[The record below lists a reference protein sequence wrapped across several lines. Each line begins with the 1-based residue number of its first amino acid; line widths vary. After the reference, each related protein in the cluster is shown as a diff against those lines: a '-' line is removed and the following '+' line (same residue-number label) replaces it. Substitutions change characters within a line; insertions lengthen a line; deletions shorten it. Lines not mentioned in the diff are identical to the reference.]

1 MCKRIVCL
9 VLFIFAIGVI
19 DTVQA
24 ATVFLED
31 FEGPPAPS
39 GTTALADDLGWTK
52 SGASVGYNTTVPYLD
67 TGAAYQ
73 PAANSHHHKA
83 VGAGMVDDIMT
94 LKADLFADNLYETGG
109 EGGVGICDG
118 TNGGVNSF
126 MIGPGGTSIF
136 SPRGGWQIYDGLN
149 DTGFIRVTDGGAP
162 GVGKRFMGGTN
173 VAVTVKV
180 VFDQLANTISVDIID
195 RATQVSLNPTFVIP
209 LTAGGK
215 TKLQACSSVFLTWND
230 IHAPNP
236 GLKEVDNISFVSTAR
251 IIEFDPPEPDPMTWA
266 QPPVAVDGYS
276 ITMTATAATDAVNP
290 PVQYYF
296 ECTTDGDASS
306 NWQTDPN
313 YLATGLDPVTEYTFR
328 VKARDNA
335 PSQNETGFSDPCSA
349 TTELPTTAGLLLHL
363 DASSL
368 GLSDGVPV
376 ETWTSRAGPYAEQFN
391 TSYRPIYRANAFGGR
406 AAVDFDAAD
415 DHLFLTSSIA
425 NAGSVFAVVKFKSLA
440 LPSEENYIVSGNTGE
455 RLFWNNNQILVN
467 DAAGFDFNDTDTY
480 HIYTW
485 VQGEKSY
492 LDFTSQDSGI
502 ESDTMDGIFII
513 GAEDDSPLS
522 NVGPDALIAEIIVYD
537 TALGADN
544 RQAIWRYLEN
554 KYHMV
559 STFIVE
565 PAINNYAIQEHKELP
580 VAACRIGT
588 DIRMMACR
596 GEYEP
601 ASFVVETDST
611 LENLMVTVGQLS
623 GDFGAT
629 IPSSAVDVRVV
640 QPCWLRIT
648 DFPGRMNQVLLHDP
662 SLLIIDHEELVSP
675 FTQGMEFTRTPIDTA
690 TLQPADVASRQ
701 QFWLTV
707 HVPNDAISGTYTG
720 TISVTSTNAPTQTLT
735 LELDV
740 PDFDLLEPNFEYS
753 LYYATAYYSD
763 QMRINE
769 YENMVAHGCMNPNI
783 YNAEVVDVG
792 DGTLD
797 FTGFAHELSLREQ
810 AGMKAA
816 GPLYIVAGTPIHAGN
831 GGAYTSSEVTAM
843 VSEIVTWAQQRGY
856 SDVYF
861 MGNDEATGERLVAQ
875 RPTWDAVHAGGGK
888 IFAANFA
895 GFFPY
900 VGDILDCPVIT
911 HPAGNPMDV
920 SSHGEADPW
929 LDYVPTASWALDPID
944 WILDPYTH
952 TEFSPPDYPVLIQ
965 NVHNNGFKI
974 FTYMDSSA
982 GRPIPEVHRRL
993 RGLGL
998 YKANLDGT
1006 MTWSYNHFLY
1016 SPNLSAGPVDWSNLH
1031 SFVLRGA
1038 EAPFDTLPWEAYR
1051 EGYDDARYL
1060 ATLQDAI
1067 TQCRTSGRR
1076 LGRITEVETWLDE
1089 IPTDIDL
1096 DDWRR
1101 QMAIYTEMLLGLDAT
1116 VTPVRNPR

>member
-1 MCKRIVCL
+1 MCKRIICL
-9 VLFIFAIGVI
+9 VLFIFSIGVI
-19 DTVQA
+19 DTAQA

-31 FEGPPAPS
+31 FEGPPAS
-39 GTTALADDLGWTK
+39 GKLNDLGWYEA
-52 SGASVGYNTTVPYLD
+52 GWNVPYGPSATTLG
-67 TGAAYQ
+67 TGVAKA
-73 PAANSHHHKA
+73 PAAAPGYAKKL

-94 LKADLFADNLYETGG
+94 FSADLYTVGLYVRTPEGGG
-109 EGGVGICDG
+109 EGQVGISGSDWA
-118 TNGGVNSF
+118 NSF
-126 MIGPGGTSIF
+126 IVGPSEAPYNGSWVAQDPMNGT
-136 SPRGGWQIYDGLN
+136 G
-149 DTGFIRVTDGGAP
+149 RVKITDGGAP
-162 GVGKRFMGGTN
+162 GVGNAFLGGTN
-173 VAVTVKV
+173 VPVTLKI
-180 VFDQLANTISVDIID
+180 VFDQIADTISVDIVD
-195 RATQVSLNPTFVIP
+195 RATQVALNPTFVIP
-209 LTAGGK
+209 LTAIGK
-215 TKLQACSSVFLTWND
+215 TNLQGADSVLLGWAD
-230 IHAPNP
+230 VHP
-236 GLKEVDNISFVSTAR
+236 GDLKEVDNVSFVSTAR
-251 IIEFDPPEPDPMTWA
+251 VIEFDPPEPDPMTWA

-296 ECTTDGDASS
+296 ECTTDGDANS

-328 VKARDNA
+328 AKARDNA

-376 ETWTSRAGPYAEQFN
+376 DTWTSRAGPDAEQFN
-391 TSYRPIYRANAFGGR
+391 AGYQPIYRANAIGDR

-415 DHLFLTSSIA
+415 DHLFLSSSLA
-425 NAGSVFAVVKFKSLA
+425 NAGSVFSVVKFKSLA
-440 LPSEENYIVSGNTGE
+440 APSNENYIVSGNTGE

-467 DAAGFDFNDTDTY
+467 NATGFDFNDTDTY
-480 HIYTW
+480 HIHTW
-485 VQGEKSY
+485 IQGEKSY

-522 NVGPDALIAEIIVYD
+522 NAGPDALVAEIIVYD
-537 TALGADN
+537 MALGADN

-554 KYHMV
+554 KYQMV
-559 STFIVE
+559 STYIVE

-580 VAACRIGT
+580 FAACRIGT
-588 DIRMMACR
+588 DISMMACR

-640 QPCWLRIT
+640 QPCWLRIS
-648 DFPGRMNQVLLHDP
+648 DYPGRMNQVLLHDP
-662 SLLIIDHEELVSP
+662 SLLTIDHEELVSP

-707 HVPNDAISGTYTG
+707 HVPDDALSETYTG

-735 LELDV
+735 LELYV

-861 MGNDEATGERLVAQ
+861 MGNDEATGEGLVAQ

-888 IFAANFA
+888 IFAANFG
-895 GFFPY
+895 GFFPF
-900 VGDILDCPVIT
+900 VGDILDLAVIT
-911 HPAGNPMDV
+911 HQSGNPMDT

-929 LDYVPTASWALDPID
+929 LDYVPTAPWALDPID

-952 TEFSPPDYPVLIQ
+952 AEFNPPDYPVLIQ
-965 NVHNNGFKI
+965 NVHSNGFKI
-974 FTYMDSSA
+974 FTYMDHSA
-982 GRPIPEVHRRL
+982 GRPIPAGHRRL

-1006 MTWSYNHFLY
+1006 MTWSYNHYLY

-1060 ATLQDAI
+1060 ATLQDAMAQATAAGLRPSLVSS
-1067 TQCRTSGRR
+1067 TQ
-1076 LGRITEVETWLDE
+1076 TWLDSL
-1089 IPTDIDL
+1089 PTDVDL
-1096 DDWRR
+1096 DRWRAE
-1101 QMAIYTEMLLGLDAT
+1101 MASRTEQLLARPTGDFH
-1116 VTPVRNPR
+1116 